1 MKSFHRFLVAEAGTT
16 NSRYSKVFVLAH
28 PTDGKCTFIPSSK
41 TGSDE
46 TSITANQNLEVKY
59 PDAPG
64 RSPREPVSNK
74 KIKILLK
81 AQQTETTT
89 LDVANRIWKELVKRG
104 WKRQ

>member
-46 TSITANQNLEVKY
+46 TSITANQDLEVKY
-59 PDAPG
+59 PDA
-64 RSPREPVSNK
+64 VSNK

-89 LDVANRIWKELVKRG
+89 IDVANRIWKELVKRG

>member
-1 MKSFHRFLVAEAGTT
+1 MKSFHAFLVVEAGNT

-28 PTDGKCTFIPSSK
+28 PTDGKCTFVPSSK
-41 TGSDE
+41 TGTQE
-46 TSITANQNLEVKY
+46 TGITANQNLEVKY
-59 PDAPG
+59 PDA
-64 RSPREPVSNK
+64 VSNK

-89 LDVANRIWKELVKRG
+89 LDVANRIWKELVKKG

>member
-41 TGSDE
+41 TGTQE
-46 TSITANQNLEVKY
+46 TSITANQDLEVKY
-59 PDAPG
+59 PDA
-64 RSPREPVSNK
+64 VSNK